1 MRLNIDRYKGYRRY
15 KSADVIKALEE
26 IGRRLECEW
35 CERKR
40 YIIHHKDCN
49 HNNNDP
55 DNIMLMCKSC
65 HSKCHLLYPNF
76 RYLQRDELL
85 DIIRIA
91 KHVLNERIIIDRIEI
106 TQPDNYDKIEEEDNY
121 TYEMVK
127 VDYNKH
133 PLPEI

>member
-1 MRLNIDRYKGYRRY
+1 M
-15 KSADVIKALEE
+15 
-26 IGRRLECEW
+26 
-35 CERKR
+35 
-40 YIIHHKDCN
+40 
-49 HNNNDP
+49 
-55 DNIMLMCKSC
+55 
-65 HSKCHLLYPNF
+65 
-76 RYLQRDELL
+76 